1 MPIFARRRLQ
11 AMLIDIAPLLDD
23 SKTRDLLRRL
33 ENKRVDQVL
42 PAEME
47 LALLWG
53 LARVGDLE
61 IEPGWWESAN
71 RPDASSK
78 VLIPGETSVIEIAAP
93 NDNAIGGEEAMDAV
107 ALRFSAAAS
116 RLRKGVGDYLYFSFG
131 QESGYEE
138 GTYYRRRLVPLD
150 YELSDSALQ
159 RLATWING
167 GDLETTPLRI
177 VEPGLDVAI
186 EKRSHKQE
194 RYHNVWSAMP
204 PETHSIKDNPLY
216 TLLDRKR
223 SQLRSGPQ
231 GIRRLIFLADVGSTL
246 LRRIGQVGE
255 IDPTRRFV
263 SGREII
269 SSFVTA
275 NADSVDSVIVF
286 APTRP
291 MRQWGPVELHWT
303 VSVFN
308 RPSFS
313 FDFINLN
320 ALTAILPKPK
330 VEGYQARSL
339 FRQGMFHPSSMG
351 LYLVPRIT
359 TRNGGP
365 MTVRLSA
372 RALMDLLANRIDR
385 ATFDRET
392 GGLALKTNLFE
403 VALNRGKTIRDVTF
417 ESGGLGEDDDY
428 LVLTLDDDVGA
439 RTIQATTFS
448 QADDAVMELDDDRSA
463 TEVREDASE
472 PD

>member
-11 AMLIDIAPLLDD
+11 AMLADIAPRLDD
-23 SKTRDLLRRL
+23 SKTRDLVRRL

-47 LALLWG
+47 LGLLWA
-53 LARVGDLE
+53 LSRIGDLE
-61 IEPGWWESAN
+61 IEPAWWESAN

-116 RLRKGVGDYLYFSFG
+116 QVRRGVGDYLYYSFG
-131 QESGYEE
+131 QESGYDE
-138 GTYYRRRLVPLD
+138 GIYYRRRLVPLD
-150 YELSDSALQ
+150 YELSGSALEG
-159 RLATWING
+159 LVSWIKDG
-167 GDLETTPLRI
+167 GFEKKGPLRI
-177 VEPGLDVAI
+177 VEPGLDVTI

-194 RYHNVWSAMP
+194 RYHNTWSAMP
-204 PETHSIKDNPLY
+204 PETHSVEDNPLY
-216 TLLDRKR
+216 ALLERKR
-223 SQLRSGPQ
+223 SQLRAGPQ
-231 GIRRLIFLADVGSTL
+231 GIRRVIFLADVGSTL

-275 NADSVDSVIVF
+275 NADTVDSVVVF

-291 MRQWGPVELHWT
+291 VSQSGRVELHWA

-308 RPSFS
+308 RPEFS
-313 FDFINLN
+313 FDLNSLN
-320 ALTAILPKPK
+320 ALTAALPKPK

-339 FRQGMFHPSSMG
+339 FRQGMFHPANMG

-417 ESGGLGEDDDY
+417 EPGGLDEDDDY
-428 LVLTLDDDVGA
+428 LVLTLDDDAGA
-439 RTIQATTFS
+439 RPIQAPTSS
-448 QADDAVMELDDDRSA
+448 QANGVAD
-463 TEVREDASE
+463 
-472 PD
+472 

>member
-11 AMLIDIAPLLDD
+11 AMLTDLAPLLDD
-23 SKTRDLLRRL
+23 RKTRDLVRRL

-47 LALLWG
+47 LSLLWA
-53 LARVGDLE
+53 LAQVGDVE
-61 IEPGWWESAN
+61 IEPAWWESAN

-78 VLIPGETSVIEIAAP
+78 VLIPGESSVVEIAAP

-107 ALRFSAAAS
+107 ALRFSVAAS
-116 RLRKGVGDYLYFSFG
+116 RLRKGLGDYLYFSFG

-138 GTYYRRRLVPLD
+138 GSYYRRRLVPID
-150 YELSDSALQ
+150 YELSDPALHK
-159 RLATWING
+159 LAAWIKG
-167 GDLETTPLRI
+167 GGCETTPLRV
-177 VEPGLDVAI
+177 VEPGLDVTI

-204 PETHSIKDNPLY
+204 PETHSIEDNPLY
-216 TLLDRKR
+216 ALLERKR
-223 SQLRSGPQ
+223 SQLRAGPQ
-231 GIRRLIFLADVGSTL
+231 GVRRVIFLADVGSTL

-275 NADSVDSVIVF
+275 SANSIDSVIVF

-291 MRQWGPVELHWT
+291 VNQWGPVELNWT

-308 RPSFS
+308 RPNFS
-313 FDFINLN
+313 FDLVNLN
-320 ALTAILPKPK
+320 ALTAKLPKPQ

-339 FRQGMFHPSSMG
+339 FRQGMFHPASMG

-372 RALMDLLANRIDR
+372 RALLDLLANRIDR

-417 ESGGLGEDDDY
+417 EPGGLDEDDDY
-428 LVLTLDDDVGA
+428 IVLTLDDDAGA
-439 RTIQATTFS
+439 RPIEAPASS
-448 QADDAVMELDDDRSA
+448 QPHNAVGELHGDGS
-463 TEVREDASE
+463 TSKVREDAPG